1 MNRSITRLLVILLVL
16 LVPLAAAAAKDEK
29 VEGYAEWQKGN
40 LIIVDGQRV
49 RPAQKVKYK
58 KIGSLYDIHL
68 GWEVKAKGI
77 RAADGT
83 LVAREIEAKPNGTAM
98 FESEVLQATNEI
110 EQIWVEEGKMFEP
123 GPGGKKQSHRGDLG
137 VRAASRS
144 SSRDH
149 DASRTA
155 LHFFRLGSSSCHRDR
170 RVERRR
176 HGQRSHL
183 GLRRLDRCHDR

>member
-16 LVPLAAAAAKDEK
+16 LVPVAAVAVTDEK

-58 KIGSLYDIHL
+58 KIGGLYDIHL
-68 GWEVKAKGI
+68 GWEVKAKGT

-110 EQIWVEEGKMFEP
+110 EQVWVKEGKDVRASP
-123 GPGGKKQSHRGDLG
+123 GRKNQDHRGDLG

-144 SSRDH
+144 SS
-149 DASRTA
+149 
-155 LHFFRLGSSSCHRDR
+155 
-170 RVERRR
+170 
-176 HGQRSHL
+176 
-183 GLRRLDRCHDR
+183 

>member
-16 LVPLAAAAAKDEK
+16 LVPVAAVPVEPAKPAMDEK

-58 KIGSLYDIHL
+58 KIGGLYDIHL
-68 GWEVKAKGI
+68 GWEVKAKGT
-77 RAADGT
+77 RAADGS

-110 EQIWVEEGKMFEP
+110 EQIWVEEGKMFDPRDP
-123 GPGGKKQSHRGDLG
+123 GSQPDSIPSRLRWQPSSHCQTCPSGRVQSPAGLG
-137 VRAASRS
+137 HLVGRQPLRPL
-144 SSRDH
+144 SRD
-149 DASRTA
+149 
-155 LHFFRLGSSSCHRDR
+155 DR
-170 RVERRR
+170 RRVF
-176 HGQRSHL
+176 L
-183 GLRRLDRCHDR
+183 PCF